1 MTNHAQSKPET
12 APRELTI
19 AEMRQAG
26 GGKDHDRW
34 TELQPFSFGTR
45 KAGGGA

>member
-1 MTNHAQSKPET
+1 MTNHAQSSSET

-26 GGKDHDRW
+26 GGSDSEWRY
-34 TELQPFSFGTR
+34 LPVRRLG
-45 KAGGGA
+45 